1 MTVVNV
7 ATDTVAPPAVHVDIV
22 PPPALDADQRAA
34 WRRLQQISAA
44 SAPAMD
50 NPFLSVDF
58 AVAVGTQRPA
68 ARVAVL
74 TRDGQHVGFFA
85 YEQVRRGVAKPI
97 GATIS
102 DCQGPVLDPA
112 LDMSP
117 RQLLAA
123 CDLQVWEYDHL
134 TTALEGFASHH
145 AVVDDSPVMWL
156 ADGWQAYR
164 DERRAVSKS
173 LLSGFERK
181 ARKLA
186 RDVGPLRFALHT
198 GERNVLEHLMRW
210 KSAQYRATGVP
221 DRFGQPWI
229 ARALRALMSSGR
241 QSDVGGCLSALWAGD
256 RLVAAHAG
264 LRSATILS
272 WWFPAFDPAFAR
284 YSPGAILL
292 LRMAEAA
299 AASGVRQVDL
309 GRGHHPYK
317 ERFASTSWPV
327 AEGWVE
333 RPGVATVV
341 RRIQRIPHRIVLHA
355 VMGTEREDQA
365 RRLLRRAAGLRAR
378 LDGNA
383 FPASEGER

>member
-7 ATDTVAPPAVHVDIV
+7 ETDTGTRSAVDVEVV
-22 PPPALDADQRAA
+22 PPTALDAGQRAA
-34 WRRLQQISAA
+34 WRRLQATNAA
-44 SAPAMD
+44 SMPAMG

-58 AVAVGTQRPA
+58 AVAVGSQRPA

-74 TRDGQHVGFFA
+74 SRDGQIVGFFPH
-85 YEQVRRGVAKPI
+85 EQVRRGVAKPI

-102 DCQGPVLDPA
+102 DCQGPVCDPA
-112 LDMSP
+112 LRMTP
-117 RQLLAA
+117 LQLLSA
-123 CDLQVWEYDHL
+123 CGLKVWEYDHL
-134 TTALEGFASHH
+134 TTALDGFAEHH
-145 AVVDDSPVMWL
+145 EIIDDSPLMWL
-156 ADGWQAYR
+156 ADGWEAYR
-164 DERRAVSKS
+164 EERRTVSKS
-173 LLSGFERK
+173 LLIGFERK

-186 RDVGPLRFALHT
+186 RDVGTLRFALHT
-198 GERNVLEHLMRW
+198 DEREVLERLMRW

-229 ARALRALMSSGR
+229 ARVVGTLMASGR
-241 QSDVGGCLSALWAGD
+241 DSDTGGCLSALWAGD

-264 LRSATILS
+264 LRSGTILS
-272 WWFPAFDPAFAR
+272 WWFPAYDVAFAR

-299 AASGVRQVDL
+299 AASGIQQVDL

-333 RPGVATVV
+333 CPGVATVV
-341 RRIQRIPHRIVLHA
+341 RRIQRLPHRIVLHA
-355 VMGTEREDQA
+355 VMGTEREDHA

-378 LDGNA
+378 LRHDGG
-383 FPASEGER
+383 SDGR